1 MTKNRANRRSAGRLM
16 REIPLHLMLL
26 PAVIVIFIFHYLP
39 MFGIIMAFQKFNP
52 IKSFAG
58 SDWVGLANFRYVFNL
73 PTFKTVFSNSF
84 IIAFGKTVLDLFVP
98 LLIALLLNEVNIP
111 FFKRA
116 SQTIYF
122 LPFFLS
128 WVVLGGVFREVFGLD
143 GVINSV
149 LYAITGKKIFF
160 LADGGWMRM
169 VLFVTNVWKNQ
180 GYHMIIYLAAIT
192 NVDPGL
198 YEAAA
203 IDGCGKLR
211 QCRHV
216 TLPAITPMIVL
227 LATLSIGNILNAG
240 FDQVFNLY
248 NPLVYDSVDIIDT
261 FVYRL
266 GLVNRQ
272 YAVSAALGLFKS
284 AISLVLVGASYYCA
298 YRFSDYRIF

>member
-1 MTKNRANRRSAGRLM
+1 M

-58 SDWVGLANFRYVFNL
+58 SDWVSLANFRYVFNL

-169 VLFVTNVWKNQ
+169 VLFITNVWKNQ

>member
-58 SDWVGLANFRYVFNL
+58 SDWVSLANFRYVFNL

-169 VLFVTNVWKNQ
+169 VLFITNVWKNQ

>member
-58 SDWVGLANFRYVFNL
+58 SDWVSLANFRYVFNL

-116 SQTIYF
+116 SQTIYV

-169 VLFVTNVWKNQ
+169 VLFITNVWKNQ